1 VRIYD
6 GIAELTKL
14 LVSKAVIGWQHWPKK
29 LYDLDVSNWMVV
41 DRNTKA
47 MQVEIP
53 IQVVSGEEREATEV
67 WIFQSAWVSGGVLL
81 LSLGLFS
88 F

>member
-1 VRIYD
+1 
-6 GIAELTKL
+6 
-14 LVSKAVIGWQHWPKK
+14 
-29 LYDLDVSNWMVV
+29 MVV

-67 WIFQSAWVSGGVLL
+67 
-81 LSLGLFS
+81 
-88 F
+88 